1 MFVFEDQNEV
11 EDTRLRFVVLLFSF
25 LVQYLNFFF
34 LFLLCN
40 IQFNFLIW

>member
-34 LFLLCN
+34 LFFYV
-40 IQFNFLIW
+40 IFSLIC

>member
-25 LVQYLNFFF
+25 LVQYLNFFSF
-34 LFLLCN
+34 F
-40 IQFNFLIW
+40 FM